1 MLVSEVK
8 GEAQLVSRNELRYF
22 FATRSNQTI
31 YYARVMD
38 SRPPDAN
45 AMLEYASLRLLAGD
59 SAGYKR
65 LCARL
70 VERDGDTSDLGI
82 VDNLSRVCTLAP
94 VAVDDPAWPVAWS
107 DHIWMSRKPRPPVD
121 PPFPRGRLLPRRPVR
136 RGDPA
141 LPGVPA
147 ARPDL
152 AGPVHE
158 RRLPGAGP
166 CPPGSA

>member
-45 AMLEYASLRLLAGD
+45 AMMEYASLRLLAGD

-65 LCARL
+65 SAPGWSSATATPPT
-70 VERDGDTSDLGI
+70 ER
-82 VDNLSRVCTLAP
+82 P
-94 VAVDDPAWPVAWS
+94 
-107 DHIWMSRKPRPPVD
+107 H
-121 PPFPRGRLLPRRPVR
+121 
-136 RGDPA
+136 
-141 LPGVPA
+141 
-147 ARPDL
+147 
-152 AGPVHE
+152 
-158 RRLPGAGP
+158 
-166 CPPGSA
+166 